1 MADSENTIPLPEA
14 SGFPPPVP
22 PLLDLRRLWWMKLDV
37 TALLNSTFN
46 MTADDTGWRCG
57 ITLYLKAWHQVPASS
72 LPYDDAMLCH
82 MAGLGRDL
90 ETWRR
95 VKGTALHGFTKC
107 SDGRL
112 YHPFLA
118 AQALEAWGE
127 FERMNARRTKDR
139 ERKRTRGNVDEAS
152 EGIPAEKPLQD
163 RTEQSPPSVPPDG
176 TAGLE
181 FAGLASLGSDRN
193 APERRP
199 RTRVAGRKG
208 RLRSAPDRVS
218 DADAQWR
225 CRLAVGP
232 EKPWL
237 SSWGPQPGEPGC
249 DAPAALVAASPWGQR
264 LSAVPAERA

>member
-1 MADSENTIPLPEA
+1 MTDSDNSIALPEP
-14 SGFPPPVP
+14 GTLVPPVP
-22 PLLDLRRLWWMKLDV
+22 ATLDLRRLWWMKLDV

-46 MTADDTGWRCG
+46 LSADDTGWRCG
-57 ITLYLKAWHQVPASS
+57 ITLYMKAWHQVPASS
-72 LPYDDAMLCH
+72 LPDDDAMLCH
-82 MAGLGRDL
+82 LAGLGRDL

-95 VKGTALHGFTKC
+95 VKRTALHGFAKC

-127 FERMNARRTKDR
+127 FERMNARRAKDR
-139 ERKRTRGNVDEAS
+139 ERKRVRGNGDEAS
-152 EGIPAEKPLQD
+152 EEIPAENSLQD

-176 TAGLE
+176 AAGFDL
-181 FAGLASLGSDRN
+181 AGSASLGSSDSN
-193 APERRP
+193 ALERRP
-199 RTRVAGRKG
+199 RSSKGGRKE

-249 DAPAALVAASPWGQR
+249 DAPAALVAASPWGQG
-264 LSAVPAERA
+264 LSATPAE